1 MKRLLLTGI
10 AALFLATGAAHTET
24 NVRGCFVRVYDKA
37 HLAKHPDQIVT
48 TVKLHIKEP
57 DPDPDHA
64 QPEKGYHWFTLKVKV
79 RGRDETLHTSGICF
93 EGALGLKCHVEC
105 DGGGV
110 DVTPRGDHAM
120 MYLKSIRM
128 FTCDQDPIDG
138 GGEDLSGG
146 KDDRVFRLN
155 RVNERACAKTSH
167 EKIAAD

>member
-1 MKRLLLTGI
+1 VKKLFLTGI
-10 AALFLATGAAHTET
+10 AVLFLATGTAHTET

-37 HLAKHPDQIVT
+37 HLAKHPDQLVT
-48 TVKLHIKEP
+48 SVKLHIFKP
-57 DPDPDHA
+57 DPGAGP
-64 QPEKGYHWFTLKVKV
+64 PEVKIHWFALKAKV
-79 RGRDETLHTSGICF
+79 RGRDETLHTSGLCTA
-93 EGALGLKCHVEC
+93 GAFGLRCWVEC

-110 DVTPRGDHAM
+110 EVAPRGDHAM

-128 FTCDQDPIDG
+128 FTCDQEPPD

-155 RVNERACAKTSH
+155 RVNERACAETSH